1 MQWMRPLDRRDEH
14 TERRALGVEGYSIM
28 TLLDIVALIGVWL
41 LLSMILVLA
50 PSTGWIDECC
60 DENGIVWVSKNR
72 TFNKLF
78 SIYFPH
84 LAVIY
89 EKLCEKINGEG
100 LLIILVL
107 VSLLT
112 LPMTI
117 GLLIILL
124 FHLLL
129 IKVWQIFCTIFARES
144 DDE

>member
-1 MQWMRPLDRRDEH
+1 MYSTGAKRRIEDIYGEKK
-14 TERRALGVEGYSIM
+14 M
-28 TLLDIVALIGVWL
+28 TILDIIAIIVVWL
-41 LLSMILVLA
+41 FISLVAVLA

-60 DENGIVWVSKNR
+60 DENGIVWVSKNK
-72 TFNKLF
+72 TFSKLF
-78 SIYFPH
+78 SRYFPH

-124 FHLLL
+124 FNLL
-129 IKVWQIFCTIFARES
+129 IKKAWQLFCTTFARES
-144 DDE
+144 DEE

>member
-1 MQWMRPLDRRDEH
+1 
-14 TERRALGVEGYSIM
+14 M
-28 TLLDIVALIGVWL
+28 TALDIVAPIGVWL
-41 LLSMILVLA
+41 LLSMILILA

-72 TFNKLF
+72 TFSKLF
-78 SIYFPH
+78 SRYFPH

-107 VSLLT
+107 ISLLT

-124 FHLLL
+124 FNLLL
-129 IKVWQIFCTIFARES
+129 IKVWQLFCTTFARE
-144 DDE
+144 DDDK

>member
-1 MQWMRPLDRRDEH
+1 
-14 TERRALGVEGYSIM
+14 M
-28 TLLDIVALIGVWL
+28 TIIDIIALIGVWL
-41 LLSMILVLA
+41 LLSMVTVLP
-50 PSTGWIDECC
+50 PSVAWLDEYS

-72 TFNKLF
+72 TFSKLF
-78 SIYFPH
+78 TRYFPH

-117 GLLIILL
+117 GLLILLL
-124 FHLLL
+124 FNLLL
-129 IKVWQIFCTIFARES
+129 IKVWQLFCTTFARES

>member
-1 MQWMRPLDRRDEH
+1 M
-14 TERRALGVEGYSIM
+14 TIM
-28 TLLDIVALIGVWL
+28 DIIILIIVWL
-41 LLSMILVLA
+41 LLSLIAVFV
-50 PSTGWIDECC
+50 PSTVGLDDYC
-60 DENGIVWVSKNR
+60 DENGIIWVSKNK
-72 TFNKLF
+72 TFSKLF
-78 SIYFPH
+78 SRYFPH

-117 GLLIILL
+117 CFLIILL
-124 FHLLL
+124 FNLLI
-129 IKVWQIFCTIFARES
+129 IKVWQLFCTTFARES

>member
-1 MQWMRPLDRRDEH
+1 
-14 TERRALGVEGYSIM
+14 M
-28 TLLDIVALIGVWL
+28 TISDIIAIIVVWF
-41 LLSMILVLA
+41 LLSLVAVLA
-50 PSTGWIDECC
+50 PSVPWIDECC
-60 DENGIVWVSKNR
+60 DENGIVWVSKNK
-72 TFNKLF
+72 TFSKLF
-78 SIYFPH
+78 SRYFPH

-100 LLIILVL
+100 LLIILFL

-124 FHLLL
+124 FNLLL
-129 IKVWQIFCTIFARES
+129 IKVWQLFCTTFARES